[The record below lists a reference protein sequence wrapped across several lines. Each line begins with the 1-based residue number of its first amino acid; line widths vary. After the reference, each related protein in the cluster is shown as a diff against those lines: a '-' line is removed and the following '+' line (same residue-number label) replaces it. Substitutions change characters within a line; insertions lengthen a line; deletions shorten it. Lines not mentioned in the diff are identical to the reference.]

1 MKTIS
6 IKSLTRAIPRRQK
19 KLTTKDRA
27 RRFAATARPGVPY
40 YQAHTYS
47 GVGGDVTLLSEVTFE
62 PPSRSSRLLSMV
74 PNAPRWY
81 GPKTAE
87 DCWMEEGPLYADRG
101 HSDIRGL
108 LTVTEQQE
116 ELEKLEAQTLGGP
129 GWREATMP
137 GGATAAF
144 FRNNW

>member
-1 MKTIS
+1 MKKINL
-6 IKSLTRAIPRRQK
+6 KNLKRAIPRRQK
-19 KLTTKDRA
+19 KITTKDRA
-27 RRFAATARPGVPY
+27 RRFAATARPGIPY

-47 GVGGDVTLLSEVTFE
+47 GAGAEVTLLSEVVFE

-87 DCWMEEGPLYADRG
+87 DCWMEEGPLYDDRS

-108 LTVTEQQE
+108 MTVTEHQE
-116 ELEKLEAQTLGGP
+116 GLEKLEAQTLGGP

-137 GGATAAF
+137 STGVGAF
-144 FRNNW
+144 FRNTW